1 MTVPAVLLC
10 AHTPVTQYI
19 VGGLPLLLRHIIELY
34 RLGVTEVYL
43 VGPSDISH
51 VARHRRLPTGIVL
64 HPVPCTRAATLQQQ
78 LRALPIPLQDA
89 LILWSQWVIDP
100 RLLRALL
107 VTLHPQWLVSPGASS
122 KASPV
127 AARLSPEQFRSCRT
141 RDITAWFQENPPLDP
156 ATLDTYSPAHRGPV
170 DLYLQPLTTPD
181 DAVVATHRLIAQA
194 RKTTMDLIASIL
206 DRLFVNRLVF
216 WLSYT
221 RITPNQITLA
231 TGVLGALAAWLFLSG
246 WLPGGVL
253 LAYAAATLDGVDGK
267 LARTTLQFSRLG
279 ELEHVLD
286 FFMEQSWYLTITTY
300 LAATTGKHSLLWI
313 GGGLMICDLIVK
325 VLYGCG
331 RLLFG
336 KHLEELGHFDRIFRR
351 IGGRR
356 NIYIAILLIGALTG
370 FPQQA
375 LGLALA
381 WALLTV
387 AVHMSRMMYHLS
399 QRTAPV

>member
-1 MTVPAVLLC
+1 M
-10 AHTPVTQYI
+10 
-19 VGGLPLLLRHIIELY
+19 
-34 RLGVTEVYL
+34 
-43 VGPSDISH
+43 
-51 VARHRRLPTGIVL
+51 
-64 HPVPCTRAATLQQQ
+64 
-78 LRALPIPLQDA
+78 
-89 LILWSQWVIDP
+89 DP
-100 RLLRALL
+100 
-107 VTLHPQWLVSPGASS
+107 
-122 KASPV
+122 
-127 AARLSPEQFRSCRT
+127 
-141 RDITAWFQENPPLDP
+141 
-156 ATLDTYSPAHRGPV
+156 
-170 DLYLQPLTTPD
+170 
-181 DAVVATHRLIAQA
+181 
-194 RKTTMDLIASIL
+194 IASIL
-206 DRLFVNRLVF
+206 DRLLVNRLVF

-246 WLPGGVL
+246 WLPGGIL
-253 LAYAAATLDGVDGK
+253 LAYVAATLDGVDGK

-286 FFMEQSWYLTITTY
+286 FFMEQAWYLTITVY
-300 LAATTGKHSLLWI
+300 LAATTGKQSLLWI

-356 NIYIAILLIGALTG
+356 NIYLAILLLGALTG

-375 LGLALA
+375 LELVLA

-399 QRTAPV
+399 QQTAPV